1 MHNLY
6 SIFEFKFPIGV
17 EKLSLGN
24 VYSIKIAGISGFI
37 HTPHLSLW
45 LLALPVRIL
54 QKTKIGWPWLGIM
67 AVVIRP

>member
-17 EKLSLGN
+17 EKSSLGN
-24 VYSIKIAGISGFI
+24 VYPIKIAGISGFI
-37 HTPHLSLW
+37 HASHLPLW
-45 LLALPVRIL
+45 VLALPVRIL

-67 AVVIRP
+67 AVAIRP

>member
-1 MHNLY
+1 MYFYVSRKVMHNLY
-6 SIFEFKFPIGV
+6 SIFEFKLPIGV

-24 VYSIKIAGISGFI
+24 VYPIKITGISGFI

-54 QKTKIGWPWLGIM
+54 QKRK
-67 AVVIRP
+67 